1 LFPSVVHELSA
12 VEGCARLK
20 HNLKMTAF
28 SLAREALS
36 RESRA
41 LIVVLGVLT
50 GTAAARD
57 VALVSNK
64 SNSVPTMALADV
76 VKVCKGQLGRWPDGK
91 PVTIIMR
98 QPGSAELKIVE
109 EKIYALSSQDVRE
122 LITSANHSR
131 SDRPAIILGAS
142 DEEVIRKVESMPGA
156 VGLVDVYSIT
166 GAVKVVKIGGKLPL
180 ESGYPLHG
188 N

>member
-1 LFPSVVHELSA
+1 MDFHA
-12 VEGCARLK
+12 VEGCGCLK
-20 HNLKMTAF
+20 HNLRMAAF
-28 SLAREALS
+28 SMARETLS
-36 RESRA
+36 RETRTLILVLAA
-41 LIVVLGVLT
+41 LAGP
-50 GTAAARD
+50 AAAKD
-57 VALVSNK
+57 VALISNK
-64 SNSVPTMALADV
+64 SNLVPTMALADV
-76 VKVCKGQLGRWPDGK
+76 VKVCRGQVGHWPDGK

-98 QPGSAELKIVE
+98 QPGSADLKIVE

-131 SDRPAIILGAS
+131 SDRPAIILGSS

-166 GAVKVVKIGGKLPL
+166 GAVSVVKIGGKLPL
-180 ESGYPLHG
+180 EPGYPLHG